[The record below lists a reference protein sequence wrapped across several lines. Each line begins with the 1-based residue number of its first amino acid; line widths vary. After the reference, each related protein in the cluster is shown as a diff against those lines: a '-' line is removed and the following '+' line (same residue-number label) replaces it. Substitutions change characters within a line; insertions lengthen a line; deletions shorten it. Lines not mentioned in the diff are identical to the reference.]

1 MGIRYEAHRT
11 DNRRWKNNPVGV
23 NAFRVLKVGP
33 LAVALIELQ
42 TSSGLPIELKQ
53 PKLFFGE
60 GMKNVEPSVRTIDDM
75 KSVLLDGTEG
85 FSKHVVYHMYRN
97 VGLKKDVDIFNK
109 NRIRYDITVVEN
121 GTIGKEFVKTVGHY
135 HPIKAGTNVR
145 YTEIY
150 EVLYGNALV
159 VMQQI
164 QNDERI
170 ENVFVVTATAGEK
183 VVLPPGCGH
192 VTVNTGKSKLVLAN
206 LVSTEFVSIYDPFK
220 AKRGES
226 YYVLRQNDTPML
238 SPNKLYETI
247 PNPEML
253 RPKEEILGI
262 SKRTPLYTTAQRNLQ
277 KFRWL
282 NYPEFYREDLEIQK
296 LFDVGA

>member
-1 MGIRYEAHRT
+1 M
-11 DNRRWKNNPVGV
+11 
-23 NAFRVLKVGP
+23 
-33 LAVALIELQ
+33 ALIELQ
-42 TSSGLPIELKQ
+42 ASSGLPIELEDSR
-53 PKLFFGE
+53 LFFGKDL
-60 GMKNVEPSVRTIDDM
+60 KNVEPSVRTIEDM
-75 KSVLLDGTEG
+75 KPFLLDATNG
-85 FSKHVVYHMYRN
+85 FSRHVVYYMYRN
-97 VGLKKDVDIFNK
+97 VGFKKDVDVFNK
-109 NRIRYDITVVEN
+109 NHIIYDITVVEN

-145 YTEIY
+145 YPEVY

-164 QNDERI
+164 QNDERV
-170 ENVFVVTATAGEK
+170 ENVFVVAATAGEK

-192 VTVNTGKSKLVLAN
+192 VTVNIGKSKLVLAN
-206 LVSTEFVSIYDPFK
+206 LVSSEFVLIYDPFK
-220 AKRGES
+220 AKRGAS
-226 YYVLRQNDTPML
+226 YYVLQQNGRPML

-262 SKRTPLYTTAQRNLQ
+262 SKRTPLYTTAQRNLE

-282 NYPEFYREDLEIQK
+282 NYPEYSREELEIQK
-296 LFDVGA
+296 LFDAGA